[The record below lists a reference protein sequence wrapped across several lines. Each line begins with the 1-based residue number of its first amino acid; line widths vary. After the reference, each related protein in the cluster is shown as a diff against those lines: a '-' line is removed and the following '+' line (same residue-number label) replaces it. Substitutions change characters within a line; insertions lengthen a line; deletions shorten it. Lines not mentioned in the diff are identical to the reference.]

1 MKQLVVKLVVLAA
14 LLLAVR
20 AAFIPF
26 YEPEYERRSDTFRK
40 GSYTTVFVGSSRTKC
55 GVIPAYFDQLLQYD
69 AGSSYN
75 FGVDTGSMPTTL
87 DWSTKLIDG
96 NPSLKHIIIEISGSG
111 GVQQK
116 DRDKPALVNGSKT
129 IRDISRRV
137 DHVVLWILRPA
148 LTRDVTL
155 FDHNRALDQLGEP
168 CRRHEEISDDEI
180 QMAAGRSKSIERDA
194 GVNAELA
201 AEYQERIT
209 RFLDYARSRGVSV
222 HFFVPPLV
230 PLDKEAESIRAI
242 YRFLP
247 AENKIGVNREG
258 PIYSSDSAGDAWHLN
273 QRGAFMFTRRLAQ
286 EVSPRNT
293 GGVR

>member
-1 MKQLVVKLVVLAA
+1 MKQLVGKLVVLAA

-26 YEPEYERRSDTFRK
+26 YKPEYERRVDAFAK
-40 GSYTTVFVGSSRTKC
+40 GSYSTVFVGSSRTKC
-55 GVIPAYFDQLLQYD
+55 GVIPAYFDQLLQHD

-87 DWSTKLIDG
+87 DWTTKLIDD
-96 NPSLKHIIIEISGSG
+96 NPSLKHIFIEISGSG
-111 GVQQK
+111 GVQQR
-116 DRDKPALVNGSKT
+116 DRDKPVLVNGSKT
-129 IRDISRRV
+129 IRDISTRV
-137 DHVVLWILRPA
+137 DRVVLWVLRPA
-148 LTRDVTL
+148 LPRDVPL

-180 QMAAGRSKSIERDA
+180 RIAAERSKSVEQDA
-194 GVNAELA
+194 RVTAELA
-201 AEYQERIT
+201 TEYQERIT
-209 RFLDYARSRGVSV
+209 RFLEYARSRGVSV

-247 AENKIGVNREG
+247 AENKIAVNREG
-258 PIYSSDSAGDAWHLN
+258 PIDSSDSAADAWHLN
-273 QRGAFMFTRRLAQ
+273 QRGAFIFTRRLAQ
-286 EVSPRNT
+286 EVSPQNT
-293 GGVR
+293 RGVR